1 MIITPRQLTHRA
13 EFYHQLQ
20 QLTAA
25 GIGLVPAL
33 EQLRRAPPA
42 ASYREPIQRVLTQL
56 TRGYTLAES
65 LQQGGATWLPAF
77 DRSLI
82 EAGEHSG
89 RLDACFRMLSD
100 YYTDRARI
108 AGQLITTLL
117 YPAFLLHLLVAVAS
131 LILYLWYPRLSLLPL
146 GGLLLIYAMV
156 AFVIYAGQ
164 SKRGESWRSLVETV
178 VTPVP
183 VLGTAR
189 RYLALARFA
198 AALEALISA
207 GVTIIEAWSLAA
219 TASAS
224 PALRREVAVWKPL
237 LHAGQTPGEVIATSS
252 VFPQLFINEYNTAE
266 LSGKLDETLR
276 RLYGYYQEEGT
287 RKLHAVSRWVPILI
301 YLLIL
306 IAGGGFVIWFW
317 VHYFSQVSQ
326 IMNGF

>member
-1 MIITPRQLTHRA
+1 MIVTPGQLTHRA

-20 QLTAA
+20 QLTTA

-33 EQLRRAPPA
+33 ELIRRAPPS
-42 ASYREPIQRVLTQL
+42 ASYRESVQRVLAEL
-56 TRGYTLAES
+56 ARGYTLTES
-65 LQQGGATWLPAF
+65 LQQSGTWLPSF
-77 DRSLI
+77 DLALL

-100 YYTDRARI
+100 HYTDRARI
-108 AGQLITTLL
+108 ARQMITDLL
-117 YPAFLLHLLVAVAS
+117 YPAFLLHLLVAVSS
-131 LILYLWYPRLSLLPL
+131 LILFFWFPRLALLPL
-146 GGLLLIYAMV
+146 CGLVFIYASV
-156 AFVIYAGQ
+156 AFMIYAGQ
-164 SKRGESWRSLVETV
+164 SKHGETWRGLVETV
-178 VTPVP
+178 LAPVP

-189 RYLALARFA
+189 RYLSLARFA

-207 GVTIIEAWSLAA
+207 GVTIIEAWSMAA

-287 RKLHAVSRWVPILI
+287 RKLHAVSKWVPLLTYLGILI
-301 YLLIL
+301 V
-306 IAGGGFVIWFW
+306 GGGFVIWFW
-317 VHYFSQVSQ
+317 LQYFKNLSQ